1 MKILVTGANGFVGTH
16 LTQKLLNEGHT
27 VYALVRKPSKM
38 LLTHM
43 NLILLQGDLNSPE
56 LSWTKSLPTDLKTC
70 VHSAGLVHT
79 YLHDEFTQ
87 VNVDGTKNLINA
99 LKWLYPINFKF
110 LLISSLAA
118 AGPAN
123 LGEIKDESQ
132 IDFPVSLY
140 GRSKKGAEDIMKTLA
155 PSSWICSIVRPPMI
169 IGPGDVAVLDIFK
182 MVKGR
187 VIILP
192 GINSKIKEYSFVCVF
207 DLIETITKLIETNH
221 SQMFYSSFERII
233 TFKELIDEIK
243 KQMGIHFLIYLPI
256 PFFIVKFLS
265 FILNIFYKIKNHN
278 IRLTP
283 DKIYELKALAWTC
296 DASLSRKI
304 LTQEY
309 HYDLNKTVA
318 VTLAD
323 YKKRRWL

>member
-1 MKILVTGANGFVGTH
+1 M
-16 LTQKLLNEGHT
+16 LT
-27 VYALVRKPSKM
+27 
-38 LLTHM
+38 
-43 NLILLQGDLNSPE
+43 
-56 LSWTKSLPTDLKTC
+56 
-70 VHSAGLVHT
+70 
-79 YLHDEFTQ
+79 
-87 VNVDGTKNLINA
+87 
-99 LKWLYPINFKF
+99 
-110 LLISSLAA
+110 
-118 AGPAN
+118 
-123 LGEIKDESQ
+123 
-132 IDFPVSLY
+132 
-140 GRSKKGAEDIMKTLA
+140 
-155 PSSWICSIVRPPMI
+155 
-169 IGPGDVAVLDIFK
+169 
-182 MVKGR
+182 
-187 VIILP
+187 
-192 GINSKIKEYSFVCVF
+192 GINRLAHE
-207 DLIETITKLIETNH
+207 
-221 SQMFYSSFERII
+221 
-233 TFKELIDEIK
+233 EIK